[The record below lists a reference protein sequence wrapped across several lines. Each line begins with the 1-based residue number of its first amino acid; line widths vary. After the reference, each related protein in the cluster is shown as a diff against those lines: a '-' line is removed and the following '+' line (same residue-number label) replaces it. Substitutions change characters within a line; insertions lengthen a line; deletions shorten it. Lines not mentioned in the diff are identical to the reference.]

1 MRFTIL
7 TQYYP
12 PEIGAPQNRLSDLAS
27 RLVDAGHEVEVLTA
41 MPSYPR
47 GKVYPGYGGIFSREK
62 NDGVQIL
69 RTFIYP
75 TRSAAF
81 LPRLLNYF
89 SFVFASAFLG
99 SLFMRRADYL
109 LVESPPLFLGLS
121 AIWLSW
127 LKRAKLIFNV
137 SDLWPDS
144 AVHLG
149 IISKESRAYAVSSR
163 LESFSYRHSWLVTGQ
178 SNGILNDIRSRFPA
192 VRAYLLSNGSD
203 TKLFTPDRRTAKSR
217 NRLTSDDKFVLL
229 YAGLHGLAQ
238 GLDQIL
244 EAAKELQACENYRFV
259 FIGDGPEKQKL
270 IAKGKQ
276 QTSTDIVF
284 MDPLLNHEVPE
295 LLAAA
300 DVLLIPLACEIP
312 GAVPSKLYEAMA
324 SGRPLILV
332 ADGEPAEI
340 VRQYQAGLVVLPG
353 DVSSLA
359 AAIRA
364 LRNDRDK
371 AAQCAANARRAA
383 VEHYDR
389 AQIAESFI
397 EYLEQQ
403 HNTALNR
410 KHESGY
416 QTDWSA
422 GK

>member
-47 GKVYPGYGGIFSREK
+47 GKIYPGYGGLFSREQK
-62 NDGVQIL
+62 DGVRML

-75 TRSAAF
+75 TLSASF

-89 SFVFASAFLG
+89 SFMFSSAFFG
-99 SLFMRRADYL
+99 SFLLRRADYL
-109 LVESPPLFLGLS
+109 LVESPPLFLGMA

-149 IISKESRAYAVSSR
+149 IISKNSRAYTMSSY
-163 LESFSYRHSWLVTGQ
+163 LESFCYRHAWLVTGQ
-178 SNGILNDIRSRFPA
+178 SNGILNNIHGRFADIRIF
-192 VRAYLLSNGSD
+192 LLSNGSD
-203 TKLFTPDRRTAKSR
+203 TKIFAPERRTAESR
-217 NRLTSDDKFVLL
+217 NRLASDGKFVIL

-244 EAAKELQACENYRFV
+244 EAARELSASEDYRFV
-259 FIGDGPEKQKL
+259 FIGDGPEKSSL
-270 IAKGKQ
+270 MAKAGQ
-276 QTSTDIVF
+276 QTQSDIVF
-284 MDPLLNHEVPE
+284 MDPLPKDEIPE

-300 DVLLIPLACEIP
+300 DMLLIPLACDIP

-324 SGRPLILV
+324 SGRPLVLV
-332 ADGEPAEI
+332 ATGEPAEI
-340 VRQYQAGLVVLPG
+340 VRQHQAGLVVSPG
-353 DVSSLA
+353 DITALA
-359 AAIRA
+359 QAIRT
-364 LRNDRDK
+364 LRTEPEK
-371 AAQCAANARRAA
+371 AAQFATNARRAA
-383 VEHYDR
+383 VAHYDR
-389 AQIAESFI
+389 GQIAESFI
-397 EYLEQQ
+397 AYLED
-403 HNTALNR
+403 HHDPALN
-410 KHESGY
+410 KKYEPGY

>member
-12 PEIGAPQNRLSDLAS
+12 PEIGAPQNRLSDLAG
-27 RLVDAGHEVEVLTA
+27 RLVAAGHEVEVFTA

-47 GKVYPGYGGIFSREK
+47 GKIYPGYGGLFSREQK
-62 NDGVQIL
+62 DGVRIL

-75 TRSAAF
+75 TRSARF

-89 SFVFASAFLG
+89 SFMFSSAFLG
-99 SLFMRRADYL
+99 SFLLRRADYL
-109 LVESPPLFLGLS
+109 LIESPPLFLGMS
-121 AIWLSW
+121 AMWLSW

-149 IISKESRAYAVSSR
+149 IISKNSRAYAMSSR
-163 LESFSYRHSWLVTGQ
+163 LESFCYRHAWLVTGQ
-178 SNGILNDIRSRFPA
+178 SNGILNDIRARFPA
-192 VRAYLLSNGSD
+192 MNTFLLSNGSD
-203 TKLFTPDRRTAKSR
+203 TQLFTPERRTVESR
-217 NRLTSDDKFVLL
+217 NRLANGNKFVVL

-244 EAAKELQACENYRFV
+244 EAANELTASEIYRFV
-259 FIGDGPEKQKL
+259 FIGDGPEKHSL
-270 IAKGKQ
+270 IVKAGQ
-276 QTSTDIVF
+276 QVQSDIEF
-284 MDPLLNHEVPE
+284 MDPLPKHEIPE

-300 DVLLIPLACEIP
+300 DVLLIPLACDIP

-324 SGRPLILV
+324 SGRPLVLV
-332 ADGEPAEI
+332 ATGEPAQI
-340 VRQYQAGLVVLPG
+340 VRQYQAGLIVPPG
-353 DVSSLA
+353 DVALLVQ
-359 AAIRA
+359 AIRT
-364 LRNDRDK
+364 LRAEPDK
-371 AAQCAANARRAA
+371 AAQFAANARRAA

-397 EYLEQQ
+397 EYLED
-403 HNTALNR
+403 HHDAALN
-410 KHESGY
+410 KKYEPGY